1 MSENKPKV
9 QQDRTFN
16 KENELRL
23 MKLEL
28 ETAQHQETFKE
39 IKACLIRLE
48 NKMDVGFQNVD
59 NKFIEVNKRMDSG
72 FHEFNK
78 KMDVGFADINNRLWR
93 NFYWMLGGFVSMLA
107 LLAHIQKW
115 I

>member
-1 MSENKPKV
+1 MSENKPKL

-48 NKMDVGFQNVD
+48 NKMDAGFL
-59 NKFIEVNKRMDSG
+59 EV
-72 FHEFNK
+72 NK
-78 KMDVGFADINNRLWR
+78 KMDGGFADMNNRLWR